1 MTRRLVILGASGNS
15 ADIAAMV
22 HAVNAAAGETVWET
36 VGILDDRATGTAFGL
51 PILGRLTDAASIVDA
66 WFVNGIGSTN
76 NYWRRDKILASAGIA
91 ADRFATIVHPGAQVF
106 DSAAVDAGSVLYPG
120 VIVGAGTRLERHV
133 LVLANSV
140 INHGC
145 VIGEHACLASGV
157 VLSGNVRVGRLSYL
171 GAAANVLP
179 KLSVGARALVGAG
192 AVVTRDVADDAVVAG
207 VPARL
212 LRTRR
217 RAKEA

>member
-1 MTRRLVILGASGNS
+1 MIRKLVILGASGNT

-22 HAVNAAAGETVWET
+22 RAVNLAAGETVWET
-36 VGILDDRATGTAFGL
+36 AGILDDRVTGTAFGL
-51 PILGRLTDAASIVDA
+51 PVLGRLADAASVADA

-76 NYWRRDKILASAGIA
+76 NYWRRDQILSGAGIA
-91 ADRFATIVHPGAQVF
+91 ADRFATIIHPAAVVF
-106 DSAAVDAGSVLYPG
+106 DSAVIAAGCVLYPG
-120 VIVGAGTRLERHV
+120 VAVGAGARLERHV

-157 VLSGNVRVGRLSYL
+157 VLSGDVRIGKLSYL

-179 KLSVGARALVGAG
+179 RLTVGERALVGAG
-192 AVVTRDVADDAVVAG
+192 AVVTRNVAADAVVAG

-212 LRTRR
+212 LRMRV
-217 RAKEA
+217 KK